1 VVPVAAPF
9 PVLEEGDDAFFSSQ
23 LLCDIC
29 PASIKAPPS
38 FLAAA
43 RLPAAPLLPPDHA
56 GIFAPYEESAF
67 GSAASEAPT
76 LSDSPLPPVSR
87 SDNAQKKERRKAMK
101 GDPCWEVP
109 VDLPECEVEGLL
121 AAKIDFMKKR
131 PPFRAGNLRLIEW
144 KKLFQVSQLV
154 IMWLT
159 FGFAAPFPED
169 FSGFQPQRS
178 FGAVESAFL
187 AEEIEQLLFCGAI
200 VQVAASFLALV
211 SPLHLVPKKGSKP
224 FRTIHDISV
233 GNTVLPDAPF
243 RMETLKDVQ
252 EICGKGYFCAT
263 IDYSSAFWNVRVS
276 PRTSKYLGFAWAGR
290 LFTWVCL
297 PFGLKTSPFVFSFV
311 SLQVVKQLRS
321 EGILVVFY
329 QDDLFLCHP
338 TKAGCELSVL
348 RALSLLDRLNVRV
361 SWDKS
366 SLLPSQRVIYLGL
379 WVDAFKG
386 CFEVPA
392 AKVLVAKEL
401 IAQALKN
408 SSIPVRD
415 LARIA
420 GMLQAMSLALPLVHS
435 ALASSYRLIAQSGS
449 WSSDLLLSPDV
460 LSDFHLILLFLD
472 SWNGVASWRS
482 TREVVVIGSD
492 GSPHRSGAW
501 KADLVGGPTLLHSL
515 AWSELDKPRSQNWHE
530 LQSAYRA
537 LLAFSKFISHT
548 RVFLFL
554 DSRTAICYCL
564 NGGGVCACAC

>member
-1 VVPVAAPF
+1 LD
-9 PVLEEGDDAFFSSQ
+9 VLLAFF
-23 LLCDIC
+23 
-29 PASIKAPPS
+29 
-38 FLAAA
+38 
-43 RLPAAPLLPPDHA
+43 
-56 GIFAPYEESAF
+56 
-67 GSAASEAPT
+67 
-76 LSDSPLPPVSR
+76 
-87 SDNAQKKERRKAMK
+87 
-101 GDPCWEVP
+101 EVG
-109 VDLPECEVEGLL
+109 E
-121 AAKIDFMKKR
+121 
-131 PPFRAGNLRLIEW
+131 
-144 KKLFQVSQLV
+144 
-154 IMWLT
+154 
-159 FGFAAPFPED
+159 
-169 FSGFQPQRS
+169 
-178 FGAVESAFL
+178 
-187 AEEIEQLLFCGAI
+187 
-200 VQVAASFLALV
+200 V

-243 RMETLKDVQ
+243 RIETLKDVQ
-252 EICGKGYFCAT
+252 DICGKGYFCAT

-321 EGILVVFY
+321 EGILIVFY

-379 WVDAFKG
+379 WVDAFQG
-386 CFEVPA
+386 CFEVPS

-435 ALASSYRLIAQSGS
+435 ALASSYRLIAQSDS
-449 WSSDLLLSPDV
+449 WSSDILLSPDV

-492 GSPHRSGAW
+492 GSPHRYGAW

-564 NGGGVCACAC
+564 NGGGYVPALAKIARKIWKLCVALDVDLQVRWVPGTRHLLADHLSRVRDPSDWKLNPHFFRMIQVHFNLVFSVDRMATSLNKQCKRFNSFLYDKGQEGVDCFSQDWSGECNWVNPDFSQIGRVLAYIRKSNCLAVVVLPMWPAQAWWPLAHSLCSSFLPLPSVPDLFLSVHGGAVGAPSWECAAFLFEPHV